1 MKYFARTIYLVLILL
16 ISNVTYAQTQ
26 LEDNNKENK
35 AYLKANKELT
45 TVYNKVLKEYKA
57 DVEFIKEFKNAQRI
71 WLQLRDAEVKAKYP
85 STKPRFYGSIHP
97 MCVSIYLKELTEERT
112 KKLQVWL
119 DGREGGDGCSD
130 SIKIK

>member
-1 MKYFARTIYLVLILL
+1 MKHFAKILCVLMVLL
-16 ISNVTYAQTQ
+16 MSNLAFAQTQ

-57 DVEFIKEFKNAQRI
+57 EVEFIKEFKNAQRI
-71 WLQLRDAEVKAKYP
+71 WLQLREAEVKAKYP
-85 STKPRFYGSIHP
+85 TRKAGGYGSIHP
-97 MCVSIYLKELTEERT
+97 MCVSTYLKELTEERT

-119 DGREGGDGCSD
+119 DGREGGDGCSN
-130 SIKIK
+130 SIKVN

>member
-1 MKYFARTIYLVLILL
+1 MKHFAKILCVVMILL
-16 ISNVTYAQTQ
+16 MFNFAFAQTQ

-57 DVEFIKEFKNAQRI
+57 EVEFIKEFKNAQRI

-85 STKPRFYGSIHP
+85 TRKTGGYGSIHP
-97 MCVSIYLKELTEERT
+97 MCVSGYLKELTEERT
-112 KKLQVWL
+112 KKLKVWL
-119 DGREGGDGCSD
+119 DGREGGDGCSN
-130 SIKIK
+130 SIKVN